1 MWLPLVNH
9 GNAYQVLNTNFR
21 PKVISKSF
29 SATSITVSTKQLNF
43 GVSFFGCLDTRLLVP
58 LRTVCKIILDQLV
71 RRHSE
76 NKQLKTCTTRNAVR
90 SSVDDTV
97 WQFVYYPEQN

>member
-29 SATSITVSTKQLNF
+29 SATSITVSTKQLNV
-43 GVSFFGCLDTRLLVP
+43 GVSFSGCLNTSVLVL
-58 LRTVCKIILDQLV
+58 LRTVCKILLDQLV

-76 NKQLKTCTTRNAVR
+76 NKQLDTCTTRNEVR
-90 SSVDDTV
+90 RSVDNTV
-97 WQFVYYPEQN
+97 WQFILYTEQN